1 MKLLFHYCNGIT
13 VLIENSNYY
22 TVFIITHISHIKGGR
37 RQSILLTSSIF
48 TELGMGFPALLHVTR
63 SNVNPRAQ
71 RDVCK
76 RKNTYWLK
84 VKRLKTNKP
93 CQVFLQIYFSLGTAA
108 FHSRRA
114 VLEEQSLY
122 Y

>member
-1 MKLLFHYCNGIT
+1 MKRLFHYCNGIT
-13 VLIENSNYY
+13 VLTENSNYH
-22 TVFIITHISHIKGGR
+22 TVFIITHISLIKPGR
-37 RQSILLTSSIF
+37 CQSILLTSPIF

-71 RDVCK
+71 RDV
-76 RKNTYWLK
+76 RKLKNSYWLK
-84 VKRLKTNKP
+84 VKSLKTNRP